1 LIIIYYGIQNHIQF
15 NTSQADYTQMPDY
28 PEKHDSR
35 PLPAPYLKNKSG
47 GGKGPL
53 GKSDFCSKTRKLV
66 KHLQTMQVTPGCD
79 PGIYGP
85 DKDGVD
91 WAFGSF
97 TEAAVNVRLIIWDSL
112 PRLLCTFIH
121 AP

>member
-1 LIIIYYGIQNHIQF
+1 
-15 NTSQADYTQMPDY
+15 MPDY

-35 PLPAPYLKNKSG
+35 PLPAPYLKNKSS

-53 GKSDFCSKTRKLV
+53 GKPDFCSKTRKLV

-97 TEAAVNVRLIIWDSL
+97 TETSEMIYRKRTGNERNLSVIWEFNKITHYEQQHPQLHIL
-112 PRLLCTFIH
+112 P
-121 AP
+121 